1 VSSIER
7 CYPIDSA
14 SCPDRQHRV
23 IVGRAQMRGVE
34 RGVPRTRRSGTTM
47 IASPR
52 NTACRAR
59 SANLSGAMG
68 RNVSADLMSSSSLTL
83 SFRPYTPPVMIGV
96 RTTPGQSTETCT
108 PWRSASSRNASRVR
122 RRRAWWRHS
131 WAGSLLRRYRL
142 ELARPGYQP
151 RWDYGGMP
159 IPVDGMPIV
168 LRPQG

>member
-59 SANLSGAMG
+59 SANLSDAMG

-83 SFRPYTPPVMIGV
+83 SFRPYTAGDDRGADHAGTKHRDLHAVALGLQPQ
-96 RTTPGQSTETCT
+96 RFESATTACLV
-108 PWRSASSRNASRVR
+108 AA
-122 RRRAWWRHS
+122 
-131 WAGSLLRRYRL
+131 
-142 ELARPGYQP
+142 
-151 RWDYGGMP
+151 
-159 IPVDGMPIV
+159 
-168 LRPQG
+168 